1 MRAVGLLLGGLV
13 LALAPAGT
21 LLPQAAAS
29 PAGLDVSHTRAFTQ
43 AAMETQVLALTNKQ
57 RRRHG
62 CRPLAMSSPLRRA
75 ASTAVPM
82 LPPYL
87 LKACRT
93 SATVRTRLS
102 VMVSTMIAAPP
113 IP

>member
-62 CRPLAMSSPLRRA
+62 CRPLAMSSPLAPDWMASRISCMAGDASGRRSDDSNA
-75 ASTAVPM
+75 AGH
-82 LPPYL
+82 
-87 LKACRT
+87 
-93 SATVRTRLS
+93 RLS
-102 VMVSTMIAAPP
+102 AALHRE
-113 IP
+113 